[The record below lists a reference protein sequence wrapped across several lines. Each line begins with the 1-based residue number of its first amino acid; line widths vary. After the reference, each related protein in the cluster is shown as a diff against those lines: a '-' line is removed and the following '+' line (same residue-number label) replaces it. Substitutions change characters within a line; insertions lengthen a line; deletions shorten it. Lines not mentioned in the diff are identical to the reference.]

1 MSIGF
6 WQLGILILL
15 FFPSLIA
22 LILCLILIKKRNYKK
37 IPKNKIYAG
46 FWHRFLAYLIDFIIL
61 AVIYFVLALIPVIG
75 WIIGIFFG
83 WLYFAIQHSSSK
95 RSTLGMRALDITIN
109 DENLDKNWILES
121 NWKLFSRWY
130 FCYNPIHWSYYD
142 RFYLKKARVT
152 QFGFKN
158 NSFKR
163 QITY

>member
-1 MSIGF
+1 MNMSIGF

-37 IPKNKIYAG
+37 IPKNKVYAG
-46 FWHRFLAYLIDFIIL
+46 FWYRFLAYLIDFIIL

-109 DENLDKNWILES
+109 DENLDKIGFWRATGNYLVVGIS
-121 NWKLFSRWY
+121 IMMLFIGLIMIGFTSRKQGLH
-130 FCYNPIHWSYYD
+130 NLVSRTIH
-142 RFYLKKARVT
+142 LKDK
-152 QFGFKN
+152 
-158 NSFKR
+158 
-163 QITY
+163 

>member
-6 WQLGILILL
+6 WQLGILILF

-22 LILCLILIKKRNYKK
+22 LILCLILIKKKNYKK

-61 AVIYFVLALIPVIG
+61 AVIYFILTLIPIIG

-109 DENLDKNWILES
+109 DENLDKIGFWRATGNYLVVGISVMILFIG
-121 NWKLFSRWY
+121 LIMIGFTSRKQGLH
-130 FCYNPIHWSYYD
+130 NLVSRTIH
-142 RFYLKKARVT
+142 LKDK
-152 QFGFKN
+152 
-158 NSFKR
+158 
-163 QITY
+163 

>member
-15 FFPSLIA
+15 FFPSIIA
-22 LILCLILIKKRNYKK
+22 LILCIILIKKKNYKK

-61 AVIYFVLALIPVIG
+61 AVIYFVLTLIPIIG

-109 DENLDKNWILES
+109 DENLDKIGFWRATGNYLVVGISIIILFIG
-121 NWKLFSRWY
+121 LIMIGFTSRKQGLH
-130 FCYNPIHWSYYD
+130 NLVSRTIH
-142 RFYLKKARVT
+142 LKDK
-152 QFGFKN
+152 
-158 NSFKR
+158 
-163 QITY
+163 

>member
-1 MSIGF
+1 MSIGL
-6 WQLGILILL
+6 WQFGILILL

-61 AVIYFVLALIPVIG
+61 AVIYFVLTLIPVIG

-109 DENLDKNWILES
+109 DENLDKIGFWRATGNYLVVGISVIILFIG
-121 NWKLFSRWY
+121 LIMIGFTSRKQGLH
-130 FCYNPIHWSYYD
+130 NLVSRTIH
-142 RFYLKKARVT
+142 LKDK
-152 QFGFKN
+152 
-158 NSFKR
+158 
-163 QITY
+163 

>member
-15 FFPSLIA
+15 FFPSLFA

-61 AVIYFVLALIPVIG
+61 AVIYFVLTLIPVIG

-109 DENLDKNWILES
+109 DENLDKIGFWRATGNYLVVGISVMILFIG
-121 NWKLFSRWY
+121 LIMIGFTSRKQGLH
-130 FCYNPIHWSYYD
+130 NLVSRTIH
-142 RFYLKKARVT
+142 LKEK
-152 QFGFKN
+152 
-158 NSFKR
+158 
-163 QITY
+163 

>member
-15 FFPSLIA
+15 FFPYLIA
-22 LILCLILIKKRNYKK
+22 LILCVILIKKRNYKK

-61 AVIYFVLALIPVIG
+61 AVIYFVLTLIPVIG

-109 DENLDKNWILES
+109 DENLDNIGFWRATGNYLVVGISIIILFIG
-121 NWKLFSRWY
+121 LIMIGFTSRKQGLH
-130 FCYNPIHWSYYD
+130 NLVSRTIH
-142 RFYLKKARVT
+142 LKDK
-152 QFGFKN
+152 
-158 NSFKR
+158 
-163 QITY
+163 

>member
-37 IPKNKIYAG
+37 IPKNKVYAG
-46 FWHRFLAYLIDFIIL
+46 FWYRFLAYLIDFIIL
-61 AVIYFVLALIPVIG
+61 AVIYFVLTLIPVIG

-109 DENLDKNWILES
+109 DENLDKIGFWRATGNYLVVGISIIILFIG
-121 NWKLFSRWY
+121 LIMIGFTSRKQGLH
-130 FCYNPIHWSYYD
+130 NLVSRTIH
-142 RFYLKKARVT
+142 LKDK
-152 QFGFKN
+152 
-158 NSFKR
+158 
-163 QITY
+163 

>member
-6 WQLGILILL
+6 WQLGILILF

-22 LILCLILIKKRNYKK
+22 LILCLILIKKKNYKK

-61 AVIYFVLALIPVIG
+61 AVIYFVLTLIPVIG

-109 DENLDKNWILES
+109 DENLDKIGFWRATGNYLVVGISVMIIFIGLIMIG
-121 NWKLFSRWY
+121 FTSRKQGLH
-130 FCYNPIHWSYYD
+130 NLVSRTIH
-142 RFYLKKARVT
+142 LKDK
-152 QFGFKN
+152 
-158 NSFKR
+158 
-163 QITY
+163 

>member
-15 FFPSLIA
+15 FFPSLSA

-61 AVIYFVLALIPVIG
+61 AVIYFVLTLIPVIG

-109 DENLDKNWILES
+109 DENLDKIGFWRATGNYLVVGISVMIIFIGLIMIG
-121 NWKLFSRWY
+121 FTSRKQGLH
-130 FCYNPIHWSYYD
+130 NLVSRTIH
-142 RFYLKKARVT
+142 LKDK
-152 QFGFKN
+152 
-158 NSFKR
+158 
-163 QITY
+163 

>member
-15 FFPSLIA
+15 FFPSLFA

-37 IPKNKIYAG
+37 ISKNKIYAG

-61 AVIYFVLALIPVIG
+61 AVIYFVLTLIPVIG

-109 DENLDKNWILES
+109 DENLDKIGFWRATGNYLVVGISVMILFIG
-121 NWKLFSRWY
+121 LIMIGFTSRKQGLH
-130 FCYNPIHWSYYD
+130 NLVSRTIH
-142 RFYLKKARVT
+142 LKDK
-152 QFGFKN
+152 
-158 NSFKR
+158 
-163 QITY
+163 

>member
-6 WQLGILILL
+6 WQLGILTLL
-15 FFPSLIA
+15 FFPSLFA

-61 AVIYFVLALIPVIG
+61 AVIYFVLTLIPVIG

-109 DENLDKNWILES
+109 DENLDKIGFWRATGNYLVVGISVMILFIG
-121 NWKLFSRWY
+121 LIMIGFTSRKQGLH
-130 FCYNPIHWSYYD
+130 NLVSRTIH
-142 RFYLKKARVT
+142 LKDK
-152 QFGFKN
+152 
-158 NSFKR
+158 
-163 QITY
+163 

>member
-61 AVIYFVLALIPVIG
+61 AVIYFVLTLIPVIG

-109 DENLDKNWILES
+109 DENLDKIGFWRATGNYLVVGISVMIIFIGLIMIG
-121 NWKLFSRWY
+121 FTSRKQGLH
-130 FCYNPIHWSYYD
+130 NLVSRTIH
-142 RFYLKKARVT
+142 LKDK
-152 QFGFKN
+152 
-158 NSFKR
+158 
-163 QITY
+163 

>member
-6 WQLGILILL
+6 WQLGILTLL

-61 AVIYFVLALIPVIG
+61 AVIYFVLTLIPVIG

-109 DENLDKNWILES
+109 DENLDKIGFWRATGNYLVVGISVMILFIG
-121 NWKLFSRWY
+121 LIMIGFTSRKQGLH
-130 FCYNPIHWSYYD
+130 NLVSRTIH
-142 RFYLKKARVT
+142 LKDK
-152 QFGFKN
+152 
-158 NSFKR
+158 
-163 QITY
+163 

>member
-46 FWHRFLAYLIDFIIL
+46 FWYRFLAYLIDFIIL
-61 AVIYFVLALIPVIG
+61 AVIYFVLTLIPVIG

-109 DENLDKNWILES
+109 DENLDKIGFWRATGNYLVVGISIIILFIG
-121 NWKLFSRWY
+121 LIMIGFTSRKQGLH
-130 FCYNPIHWSYYD
+130 NLVSRTIH
-142 RFYLKKARVT
+142 LKEK
-152 QFGFKN
+152 
-158 NSFKR
+158 
-163 QITY
+163 

>member
-1 MSIGF
+1 MNMSIGF

-109 DENLDKNWILES
+109 DENLDKIGFWRATGNYLVVGISIIILFIG
-121 NWKLFSRWY
+121 LIMIGFTSRKQGLH
-130 FCYNPIHWSYYD
+130 NLVSRTIH
-142 RFYLKKARVT
+142 LKGK
-152 QFGFKN
+152 
-158 NSFKR
+158 
-163 QITY
+163 

>member
-1 MSIGF
+1 MSVGF

-95 RSTLGMRALDITIN
+95 RSTLGMKALDITIN
-109 DENLDKNWILES
+109 DENLDRIGFWRATGNYLVVGISTIILFIG
-121 NWKLFSRWY
+121 LIMIGFTSRKEGLH
-130 FCYNPIHWSYYD
+130 NLVSRTVH
-142 RFYLKKARVT
+142 LKDK
-152 QFGFKN
+152 
-158 NSFKR
+158 
-163 QITY
+163 

>member
-15 FFPSLIA
+15 FFPSLFA

-61 AVIYFVLALIPVIG
+61 AVIYFVLTLIPVIG

-109 DENLDKNWILES
+109 DENLDKIGFWRATGNYLVVGISVMILFIG
-121 NWKLFSRWY
+121 LIMIGFTSRKQGLH
-130 FCYNPIHWSYYD
+130 NLVSRTIH
-142 RFYLKKARVT
+142 LKDK
-152 QFGFKN
+152 
-158 NSFKR
+158 
-163 QITY
+163 

>member
-15 FFPSLIA
+15 FFPSLFA

-61 AVIYFVLALIPVIG
+61 AVIYFVLTLIPVIG

-109 DENLDKNWILES
+109 DENLDKIGFWRATGNYLVVGISVMIIFIGLIIIG
-121 NWKLFSRWY
+121 FTSRKQGLH
-130 FCYNPIHWSYYD
+130 NLVSRTIH
-142 RFYLKKARVT
+142 LKDK
-152 QFGFKN
+152 
-158 NSFKR
+158 
-163 QITY
+163 

>member
-15 FFPSLIA
+15 FFPSLFA

-61 AVIYFVLALIPVIG
+61 AVIYFVLTLIPVIG

-95 RSTLGMRALDITIN
+95 RSTLGMRALDMTIN
-109 DENLDKNWILES
+109 DENLDKIGFWRATGNYLVVGISVIILFIG
-121 NWKLFSRWY
+121 LIMIGFTSRKQGLH
-130 FCYNPIHWSYYD
+130 NLVSRTIH
-142 RFYLKKARVT
+142 LKDK
-152 QFGFKN
+152 
-158 NSFKR
+158 
-163 QITY
+163 

>member
-22 LILCLILIKKRNYKK
+22 LILCVILIKKRNYKK

-61 AVIYFVLALIPVIG
+61 AVIYFVLTLIPVIG

-109 DENLDKNWILES
+109 DENLDKIGFWRATGNYLVVGISVMILFIG
-121 NWKLFSRWY
+121 LIMIGFTSRKQGLH
-130 FCYNPIHWSYYD
+130 NLVSRTIH
-142 RFYLKKARVT
+142 LKDK
-152 QFGFKN
+152 
-158 NSFKR
+158 
-163 QITY
+163 

>member
-15 FFPSLIA
+15 FFPSLFA

-61 AVIYFVLALIPVIG
+61 AVIYFVLTLIPVIG

-109 DENLDKNWILES
+109 DENLDKIGFWRATGNYLVVGISVMIL
-121 NWKLFSRWY
+121 LIGLIMIGFTSRKQGLH
-130 FCYNPIHWSYYD
+130 NLVSRTIH
-142 RFYLKKARVT
+142 LKDK
-152 QFGFKN
+152 
-158 NSFKR
+158 
-163 QITY
+163 

>member
-15 FFPSLIA
+15 FFPSIIA
-22 LILCLILIKKRNYKK
+22 LILCIILIKKKNYKK

-61 AVIYFVLALIPVIG
+61 AVIYFVLTLIPIIG

-109 DENLDKNWILES
+109 DENLDKIGFWRATGNYLVVGISIIIL
-121 NWKLFSRWY
+121 FIGVIMIGFTSRKQGLH
-130 FCYNPIHWSYYD
+130 NLVSRTIH
-142 RFYLKKARVT
+142 LKDK
-152 QFGFKN
+152 
-158 NSFKR
+158 
-163 QITY
+163 

>member
-15 FFPSLIA
+15 FFPSLFA

-61 AVIYFVLALIPVIG
+61 AVIYFVLTLIPVIG

-109 DENLDKNWILES
+109 DENLDKIGFWRATGNYLVVGISVVILFIG
-121 NWKLFSRWY
+121 LIMIGFTSRKQGLH
-130 FCYNPIHWSYYD
+130 NLVSRTIH
-142 RFYLKKARVT
+142 LKDK
-152 QFGFKN
+152 
-158 NSFKR
+158 
-163 QITY
+163 

>member
-61 AVIYFVLALIPVIG
+61 AVIYFVLTLIPVIG
-75 WIIGIFFG
+75 LIIGIFFG

-109 DENLDKNWILES
+109 DENLDKIGFWRATGNYLVVGISIIILFIG
-121 NWKLFSRWY
+121 LIMIGFTSRKQGLHN
-130 FCYNPIHWSYYD
+130 FVSITIH
-142 RFYLKKARVT
+142 LKDK
-152 QFGFKN
+152 
-158 NSFKR
+158 
-163 QITY
+163 

>member
-15 FFPSLIA
+15 FFPSLIV
-22 LILCLILIKKRNYKK
+22 LILCLILITKRNYKK

-61 AVIYFVLALIPVIG
+61 AVIYFVLTLIPVIG

-109 DENLDKNWILES
+109 DENLDKIGFWRATGNYLVVGISVMILFIG
-121 NWKLFSRWY
+121 LIMIGFTSRKQGLH
-130 FCYNPIHWSYYD
+130 NLVSRTIH
-142 RFYLKKARVT
+142 LKDK
-152 QFGFKN
+152 
-158 NSFKR
+158 
-163 QITY
+163 

>member
-6 WQLGILILL
+6 WQLGILIFL

-61 AVIYFVLALIPVIG
+61 AVIYFVLTLIPVIG

-109 DENLDKNWILES
+109 DENLDKIGFWRATGNYLVVGISTIILFIG
-121 NWKLFSRWY
+121 LIMIGFTSRKQGLH
-130 FCYNPIHWSYYD
+130 NLVSRTIH
-142 RFYLKKARVT
+142 LKEK
-152 QFGFKN
+152 
-158 NSFKR
+158 
-163 QITY
+163 

>member
-37 IPKNKIYAG
+37 IPKNKVYAG
-46 FWHRFLAYLIDFIIL
+46 FWYRFLAYLIDFIIL

-95 RSTLGMRALDITIN
+95 RSTLGLRALDITIN
-109 DENLDKNWILES
+109 DENLDKIGFWRATGNYLVVGISIIILFIG
-121 NWKLFSRWY
+121 LIMIGFTSRKQGLH
-130 FCYNPIHWSYYD
+130 NLVSRTIH
-142 RFYLKKARVT
+142 LKDK
-152 QFGFKN
+152 
-158 NSFKR
+158 
-163 QITY
+163 

>member
-15 FFPSLIA
+15 FFPSIIA
-22 LILCLILIKKRNYKK
+22 LILCIILIKKKNYKK

-61 AVIYFVLALIPVIG
+61 AVIYFVLTLIPIIG

-109 DENLDKNWILES
+109 DENLDKIGFWRATGNYLVVGISIIIL
-121 NWKLFSRWY
+121 FIGVIMIGFTSRKQGLH
-130 FCYNPIHWSYYD
+130 NLVSRTIH
-142 RFYLKKARVT
+142 LKEK
-152 QFGFKN
+152 
-158 NSFKR
+158 
-163 QITY
+163 

>member
-15 FFPSLIA
+15 FFPSLFA

-61 AVIYFVLALIPVIG
+61 AVIYFVLTLIPVIG

-109 DENLDKNWILES
+109 DENLDKIGFWRATGNYLVVGISVMIIFIGLIMIG
-121 NWKLFSRWY
+121 FTSRKQGLH
-130 FCYNPIHWSYYD
+130 NLVSRTIH
-142 RFYLKKARVT
+142 LKDK
-152 QFGFKN
+152 
-158 NSFKR
+158 
-163 QITY
+163 